1 MTQLL
6 IFQIISIILIAAILL
21 AWQMSVT
28 RRNRRS
34 WEQILSRLR
43 VDWSGHALSESFPW
57 RPEMPLS
64 PDETWLQIQG
74 AHGLCVMYRNAGV
87 MLEIADYAVRNSTAE
102 HEVDPMVIAA
112 LRSDALQI
120 RIFVLLALVQYGFLR
135 ATAGVRISAQR
146 TATHYTMLTAR
157 LITLLQDHAAI
168 ILPNFIE
175 VV

>member
-6 IFQIISIILIAAILL
+6 IFQIISIIVIAAVLT
-21 AWQMSVT
+21 AWQVSVR

-43 VDWSGHALSESFPW
+43 MDWSGHALSESFPW

-74 AHGLCVMYRNAGV
+74 VRGLSVMFRNAGV
-87 MLEIADYAVRNSTAE
+87 MLEIADYAVRNSTADFE
-102 HEVDPMVIAA
+102 ADPLTIAA

-120 RIFVLLALVQYGFLR
+120 RIFALLGLMQYGFLR
-135 ATAGVRISAQR
+135 ATAGVRTSAQR
-146 TATHYTMLTAR
+146 TAIHYTMLTAR

-175 VV
+175 AV

>member
-6 IFQIISIILIAAILL
+6 IFQIISILLIAAVFV
-21 AWQMSVT
+21 AWQVSVK

-34 WEQILSRLR
+34 WEQILARLR

-74 AHGLCVMYRNAGV
+74 VRGLSVMYRNAGV

-102 HEVDPMVIAA
+102 HEVDPMLIAA

-120 RIFVLLALVQYGFLR
+120 RIFALLGLSQYGFLR
-135 ATAGVRISAQR
+135 TTAGVRTNAQR
-146 TATHYTMLTAR
+146 AAIHYTVLTAR
-157 LITLLQDHAAI
+157 LISLLQDHAAI

-175 VV
+175 AV